1 MTNVDDDEQ
10 VQRLFA
16 SLKAAL
22 SSLRALRA
30 SVEQEWGDEDGVYR
44 FYHQSFKVYGLQGVT
59 TSIVTA
65 LHALAPERELNA
77 WFTQIIAEGT
87 GKRFDNEHNRRWLAE
102 TRPIVEAFFHA
113 RFFLDMAVKYGGEL
127 DAPPRMMPS
136 GWAALLYLFNLR

>member
-16 SLKAAL
+16 SLKATL

-44 FYHQSFKVYGLQGVT
+44 FYHQSFKVYRLQGVT
-59 TSIVTA
+59 TSIVAA
-65 LHALAPERELNA
+65 LHALAPERDLNA

-113 RFFLDMAVKYGGEL
+113 RFFLDMAVKYGGDL